1 MSEDKPSESE
11 PVPGYAGH
19 ADAIARRLTDQQV
32 RAHVG
37 EILADLADRLPI
49 DAVRERYDALL
60 MRCEFANQHVI
71 RAIEVD
77 RFAEPAAAAAVEEY
91 DRKLVAAA
99 EACKTVDAGGLPAC
113 LDGLERAFDER
124 GAGIEALLKTFRRR

>member
-1 MSEDKPSESE
+1 MSEDKPSQSV

-19 ADAIARRLTDQQV
+19 ADAAARRLSDQQV
-32 RAHVG
+32 RAYVG

-49 DAVRERYDALL
+49 DAVQERYDALL

-71 RAIEVD
+71 RAIEDD
-77 RFAEPAAAAAVEEY
+77 RFARPAAVAAVEEY

-99 EACKTVDAGGLPAC
+99 DACKTVDAGGLPAC
-113 LDGLERAFDER
+113 LDALEGAFNERA
-124 GAGIEALLKTFRRR
+124 AGIEALLKSLKR